1 MTVLL
6 SDVSDVPCGEGNADP
21 EVEMERLKHT
31 RRTFLGAAM
40 AAAAVPA
47 FHSRPHA
54 RAARAAAGRTLKIGI
69 ASYSM
74 RKFTLDQ
81 ALEMAKTV
89 GVKHMTFKDVHIQR
103 TDPPEAIVAARRKI
117 EAAGITIMGGGTITM
132 KNEPDQI
139 RKDFEY
145 AKLAGFPLIYASP
158 DPAALD
164 LVEQLVRQHDIKLA
178 IHNHGPED
186 KWYPAPIDAYNA
198 VKGRDRRMGLCV
210 DIGHTSRTGTDFIQA
225 IVDLKDRVYD
235 LHVKDLSDPKV
246 SDSQVEVGRGV
257 FDFPRLFR
265 ALLQIG
271 YDGQVGL
278 EYEIKEDAPLPGMIE
293 SVAYMR
299 GVLAGVTQTT

>member
-1 MTVLL
+1 V
-6 SDVSDVPCGEGNADP
+6 
-21 EVEMERLKHT
+21 ERLKHT
-31 RRTFLGAAM
+31 RRTFLGAAT

-47 FHSRPHA
+47 FDGRPQA

-81 ALEMAKTV
+81 ALDMAKTV
-89 GVKHMTFKDVHIQR
+89 GVKHMTFKDVHIPR
-103 TDPPEAIVAARRKI
+103 TDPPEAIAAARRKI

-186 KWYPAPIDAYNA
+186 KWYPAPIDAYKA
-198 VKGRDRRMGLCV
+198 VEGRDRRMGLCV
-210 DIGHTSRTGTDFIQA
+210 DIGHTSRTGTDFIRA

-235 LHVKDLSDPKV
+235 LHVKDLSDPKAR
-246 SDSQVEVGRGV
+246 DSQVEVGRGV
-257 FDFPRLFR
+257 FDIPRLFR
-265 ALLQIG
+265 ALLEMG

-278 EYEIKEDAPLPGMIE
+278 EYEIKEDDPLPGMIE

-299 GVLAGVTQTT
+299 GALAGVTETA

>member
-1 MTVLL
+1 
-6 SDVSDVPCGEGNADP
+6 
-21 EVEMERLKHT
+21 MERLKHT

-89 GVKHMTFKDVHIQR
+89 GVKHMTFKDVHIPR

-164 LVEQLVRQHDIKLA
+164 LVEQMVRQHDIKFA

-278 EYEIKEDAPLPGMIE
+278 EYEIKEDDPLPGMIE

-299 GVLAGVTQTT
+299 CVLAGVTPTT

>member
-1 MTVLL
+1 MQEHT
-6 SDVSDVPCGEGNADP
+6 
-21 EVEMERLKHT
+21 HT
-31 RRTFLGAAM
+31 RRRFLGAAV

-47 FHSRPHA
+47 FGSWPA
-54 RAARAAAGRTLKIGI
+54 AGAGRAGAGRTLKIGI

-81 ALEMAKTV
+81 ALAMARTI
-89 GVKHMTFKDVHIQR
+89 GVKYMTFKDVHIPR
-103 TDPPEAIVAARRKI
+103 TDPPEAVAAARRKI

-158 DPAALD
+158 DPASLD
-164 LVEQLVRQHDIKLA
+164 VVEQMVQQNDIRLA

-198 VKGRDRRMGLCV
+198 VKNRDRRMGLCV

-225 IVDLKDRVYD
+225 IVELKDRVFD
-235 LHVKDLSDPKV
+235 LHVKDLSDPKGR
-246 SDSQVEVGRGV
+246 DSQVEVGRGV

-278 EYEIKEDAPLPGMIE
+278 EYEIKEDDPLPGMIE

-299 GVLAGVTQTT
+299 GVLAAVTQTT

>member
-1 MTVLL
+1 
-6 SDVSDVPCGEGNADP
+6 
-21 EVEMERLKHT
+21 MERLKHT
-31 RRTFLGAAM
+31 RRAFLGVAM
-40 AAAAVPA
+40 AAVTVPA
-47 FHSRPHA
+47 LNGRPNA

-81 ALEMAKTV
+81 ALDMARTI
-89 GVKHMTFKDVHIQR
+89 GVKHMTFKDVHIPR

-145 AKLAGFPLIYASP
+145 ARLAGFPLIYASP

-186 KWYPAPIDAYNA
+186 KWYPAPIDAYKA
-198 VKGRDRRMGLCV
+198 VEGRDRRMGLCV

-235 LHVKDLSDPKV
+235 LHVKDLRDPKV

-257 FDFPRLFR
+257 FDIPRLFR

-278 EYEIKEDAPLPGMIE
+278 EYEIKEDDPLPGMIE

-299 GVLAGVTQTT
+299 GVLAGVTQTS